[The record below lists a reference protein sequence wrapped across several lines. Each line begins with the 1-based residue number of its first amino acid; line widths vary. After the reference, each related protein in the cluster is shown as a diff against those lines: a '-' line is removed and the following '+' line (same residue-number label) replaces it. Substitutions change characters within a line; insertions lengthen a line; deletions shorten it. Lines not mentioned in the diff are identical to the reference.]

1 MAVGKALSGGLPLRW
16 SRSERILWFRF
27 GLLSLLILLFSLV
40 AAFSVLRFALLV
52 LEEQYCYPLV

>member
-27 GLLSLLILLFSLV
+27 GLLSLLILLFSLA

-52 LEEQYCYPLV
+52 FEEQYCY